1 MRALI
6 DLLFCGFW
14 VVKDT
19 SFTFAIA
26 SFIMLVCVFSLV
38 TVLLILF
45 LGGGT
50 MACGISEAHGHQFLG
65 L

>member
-14 VVKDT
+14 VAKAT

-26 SFIMLVCVFSLV
+26 SFMLVCVPSLV

-45 LGGGT
+45 IGGGT
-50 MACGISEAHGHQFLG
+50 MACRVSEAHGHQFLW

>member
-1 MRALI
+1 MRVLI

-14 VVKDT
+14 AVKDT
-19 SFTFAIA
+19 NFSFAIA
-26 SFIMLVCVFSLV
+26 SFMFVCVPSLV
-38 TVLLILF
+38 TFLLILF

-50 MACGISEAHGHQFLG
+50 MACRVSEAHGHQFLW